1 LEDTAVKERTTQ
13 CLLALVAV
21 LLAAH
26 LFRSALLVPT
36 ADAKEPEQVAAV
48 LRAQEIQLIDKRGK
62 TVAQL
67 HVGEDGGG
75 NLRLR
80 SGDGMVRVK
89 LGATDDGS
97 GLLLFDREAEPAV
110 RLAADKSGTSA
121 MLAEKGK
128 DNKVIRP

>member
-1 LEDTAVKERTTQ
+1 MKERTTQ
-13 CLLALVAV
+13 WLLAVVAV

-26 LFRSALLVPT
+26 LLRPALLVPR
-36 ADAKEPEQVAAV
+36 ADAREAEHVVSV
-48 LRAQEIQLIDKRGK
+48 LCAQEIQLVDKQGK

-67 HVGEDGGG
+67 HVGKDGGG

-110 RLAADKSGTSA
+110 RLASDKSGTSA
-121 MLAEKGK
+121 TLAEKGK
-128 DNKVIRP
+128 DKKVIKP